1 MFSVKSHDT
10 NILNS
15 ADVLGQ
21 LSLHFW
27 ASGDSLPTHGML
39 NPLNTSEQNKERSR
53 VQLSFFLF

>member
-1 MFSVKSHDT
+1 
-10 NILNS
+10 
-15 ADVLGQ
+15 